1 MQMASK
7 AYGFEAFLLPE
18 KLQRRGKRPGVAK
31 LKKSGAFPSSP
42 PPPGR
47 RAAKLFAEENEQMA
61 IKDLSDI
68 PADRPLALEE
78 RKALFKEMQDVK
90 AELICAE
97 SMLEVALESCKDPA
111 KKTKIEE
118 QPRIIRKELE
128 RFANL
133 KLNRQNSRLSSSAMP
148 DTVLPVNSNSSASS
162 PASPSSGSP
171 RTPISIVLFD
181 GFEPLDV
188 FGPVEVLGDLEDCE
202 LHYYSL
208 TGGSVGCR
216 QNCRIETSPFAEIPA
231 HGILLIPGGMGTRP
245 LTTDAAWLSQLS
257 ALAAQAQYVLSVCT
271 GSALLAAAGV
281 LDGRSATSNKRSWQW
296 ATTFGNNIDWKPRA
310 RWVHDGKFFTASGVS
325 AGIDMALAFVRTV
338 YGSDKAQAVAR
349 RMEYI
354 VHPDADD
361 DPFAVEGA

>member
-1 MQMASK
+1 
-7 AYGFEAFLLPE
+7 
-18 KLQRRGKRPGVAK
+18 
-31 LKKSGAFPSSP
+31 
-42 PPPGR
+42 
-47 RAAKLFAEENEQMA
+47 MA

-68 PADRPLALEE
+68 PADRPLTLEE
-78 RKALFKEMQDVK
+78 RKALFKEEMQDAK
-90 AELICAE
+90 AELIRVQ
-97 SMLEVALESCKDPA
+97 SMLEAALESCKYPA

-118 QPRIIRKELE
+118 QLSIIRKELE

-133 KLNRQNSRLSSSAMP
+133 KFNCQNSRLSSSAMP

-171 RTPISIVLFD
+171 RTPISVVLFD

-216 QNCRIETSPFAEIPA
+216 QNCCIETSPFAEIPA

-245 LTTDAAWLSQLS
+245 LTADAAWLSQLS

-349 RMEYI
+349 RMEYV